1 EQLLLTRELHAHA
14 TNPDDVDLRFQ
25 RDRLDVLVY
34 DLDFPVRRAQRRQR
48 GQAQRRVHGPLVR
61 QNLSKRP
68 LGAPEALRKS
78 RVDQQQAHVNRPF
91 GLRRVVRQG
100 TGMPPKF
107 YLTSLSRGVGGG
119 RHPPM
124 WPSRPPSTPAC
135 CSQSVRASNRS
146 GVTDGGLE
154 RRTT

>member
-1 EQLLLTRELHAHA
+1 VATAAIVGEQLLLTRELHAHA

-61 QNLSKRP
+61 QNLGKRP

-78 RVDQQQAHVNRPF
+78 RVNQQQAHVNRPF
-91 GLRRVVRQG
+91 GLRRVVQQG
-100 TGMPPKF
+100 LHSQLF
-107 YLTSLSRGVGGG
+107 FCSYLLYRRSR
-119 RHPPM
+119 
-124 WPSRPPSTPAC
+124 ST
-135 CSQSVRASNRS
+135 
-146 GVTDGGLE
+146 
-154 RRTT
+154 